1 MTQPRVHK
9 TDNSGVWHCVTVYC
23 TVLYC
28 IVLCYCVRTYSHHSS
43 AGLGV
48 GFGVRLRHGSNFRFI
63 KKISINRNPQLSHH
77 IHYSSKSPISTS
89 LLHGCLVLWKHEQ
102 AGSWWGVSVVP
113 MSDQAELP
121 LTRCNIT
128 LGSRGQT
135 GNNHRITRCQ
145 TPGRYCK

>member
-1 MTQPRVHK
+1 MSTRQTVHC
-9 TDNSGVWHCVTVYC
+9 SGGVC
-23 TVLYC
+23 TVL
-28 IVLCYCVRTYSHHSS
+28 LCTHLQPPFICWTGCGHWGQTSTWIQLQIYQEDLHQQESS
-43 AGLGV
+43 TQ
-48 GFGVRLRHGSNFRFI
+48 S
-63 KKISINRNPQLSHH
+63 P
-77 IHYSSKSPISTS
+77 YSSKSPISTP
-89 LLHGCLVLWKHEQ
+89 LHDSTAAWWKHEQ